1 MGENEQEKKINV
13 EKETKTKKTKHKLVK
28 VILILIGLLVIAYFI
43 FVMRNYYIMNK
54 IKEKASTYKDVTN
67 YTYHMKSN
75 EIESTTI
82 QDDSTI
88 RLEFSKLGKN
98 NEETIVWFDKNTKEG
113 FLVLPNQ
120 KKATKMEFSDV
131 VANAPFSI
139 ATNVAMEIELDGK
152 IRKIYGT
159 KKEKIYR
166 QEDIILG
173 FFDRPHIKDYMYG
186 PFNKLFLRELL
197 GNLRFNTSLRMG
209 EDFLFVFQY
218 LSCCRTICI
227 LDECLYVY
235 VKRPNSAMT
244 ATFNDKRMDYIKSV
258 EIIEN
263 MCKECYPYVL
273 KKALAWGYVHRFNT
287 CNQLDK
293 YPKLRQRYQ
302 VQYNKMRKYLKIN
315 KCLKASLSVK
325 IKVKIWIKSI
335 SDKKFHL

>member
-1 MGENEQEKKINV
+1 MNDMVSVIVPVYNVCDFLEKCVKSIISQTYREIEVLLIDDGSTDGSSEICDNFMKYDQRVFVKHINNSGV
-13 EKETKTKKTKHKLVK
+13 SNARNVGIELARGKYIVFVDSDDYIKVNLIEKLV
-28 VILILIGLLVIAYFI
+28 A
-43 FVMRNYYIMNK
+43 
-54 IKEKASTYKDVTN
+54 AA
-67 YTYHMKSN
+67 
-75 EIESTTI
+75 
-82 QDDSTI
+82 
-88 RLEFSKLGKN
+88 
-98 NEETIVWFDKNTKEG
+98 DKNKTE
-113 FLVLPNQ
+113 LVCCGIEQ
-120 KKATKMEFSDV
+120 
-131 VANAPFSI
+131 
-139 ATNVAMEIELDGK
+139 IELDGK

-287 CNQLDK
+287 CNQLDN

>member
-1 MGENEQEKKINV
+1 MNDMVSVIVPVYNVCDFLEKCVKSIISQTYREIEILLIDDGSTDGSSEICDNFMKYDQRVFVKHINNSGV
-13 EKETKTKKTKHKLVK
+13 SNARNIGIELARGKYIVFVDSDDYIKVNLIEKLV
-28 VILILIGLLVIAYFI
+28 A
-43 FVMRNYYIMNK
+43 
-54 IKEKASTYKDVTN
+54 AA
-67 YTYHMKSN
+67 
-75 EIESTTI
+75 
-82 QDDSTI
+82 
-88 RLEFSKLGKN
+88 
-98 NEETIVWFDKNTKEG
+98 DKNKTE
-113 FLVLPNQ
+113 LVCCGIEQ
-120 KKATKMEFSDV
+120 
-131 VANAPFSI
+131 
-139 ATNVAMEIELDGK
+139 IELDGK
-152 IRKIYGT
+152 IRKFYGT

-197 GNLRFNTSLRMG
+197 GNFRFNTSLRMG

-258 EIIEN
+258 EIIESI
-263 MCKECYPYVL
+263 CKECYPYVL

-293 YPKLRQRYQ
+293 YPELRQRYQ

-325 IKVKIWIKSI
+325 TKVKIWIKSI